1 MRPVTVKL
9 IASVSRNLR
18 ERSLSSRTRWFGSWR
33 SDLHD
38 ATTENTRFSHSVG
51 SSLMRN
57 PIDPLSLGI
66 FRDANVSSSP
76 GRFSSID
83 LPEPRIPLTRVDID
97 EKHTRNLAS
106 YYPTLSQTKPTYSP
120 STQETITHSFSP
132 QRSSAK
138 PETRPS
144 TTSYGL
150 RNPYDFQTDEP
161 VATRQEHKAT
171 PFRATN
177 ISSVDTLP
185 TNTNRFARAS
195 EVPSSIR
202 SNLNTGSDFNEIRSR
217 ISSSINEQK
226 DTKATKTLS
235 TNDFEKKTS
244 ADKDQVAVAVKSKF
258 IFEGEARFYSC
269 FHSWSRW
276 RHTSVH
282 WHCSWCCLISLY
294 SLSMAGKLIA

>member
-1 MRPVTVKL
+1 MRPVTVKR
-9 IASVSRNLR
+9 IDFVSQSR
-18 ERSLSSRTRWFGSWR
+18 EERFLSSRTRWSGSWR

-38 ATTENTRFSHSVG
+38 ATTQNTRCSYSVSSFLDEEIDWSFFSRSF
-51 SSLMRN
+51 
-57 PIDPLSLGI
+57 
-66 FRDANVSSSP
+66 FRDANASSSP

-83 LPEPRIPLTRVDID
+83 LQEPRIPLTRVDID
-97 EKHTRNLAS
+97 EKLTRNLSS
-106 YYPTLSQTKPTYSP
+106 YYPTLSQTKPTYSA
-120 STQETITHSFSP
+120 SNQETITHSFSP
-132 QRSSAK
+132 QRSSTK

-185 TNTNRFARAS
+185 TNTNRYARAS

-217 ISSSINEQK
+217 VSSSINEQK
-226 DTKATKTLS
+226 DTKTTKTLS
-235 TNDFEKKTS
+235 TNDFEKKKST
-244 ADKDQVAVAVKSKF
+244 DKDQVAVAVKSKF
-258 IFEGEARFYSC
+258 IFEGELVSIHVFI
-269 FHSWSRW
+269 
-276 RHTSVH
+276 
-282 WHCSWCCLISLY
+282 LI
-294 SLSMAGKLIA
+294 